1 MDYASLSTTAHVAP
15 EAARTYREHGHWRDD
30 TYLDDLRGRAAREP
44 DRTVLVDRAAGD
56 RHEITAAE
64 LADRVERVAQ
74 GLRAAGV
81 RPREAV
87 AYQTANRWEAVA
99 LLYACARVGAV
110 AVPMTLALGSAQVE
124 QRLPTTGAGLGGGPG
139 AADGAG

>member
-1 MDYASLSTTAHVAP
+1 MDTPAPLTTAPRPPQAP
-15 EAARTYREHGHWRDD
+15 PSAARPYREHGHWRDD
-30 TYLDDLRGRAAREP
+30 PSLDDLRGRAENEP
-44 DRTVLVDRAAGD
+44 ERTVLVDRAAGD
-56 RHEITAAE
+56 RHEITAAD

-99 LLYACARVGAV
+99 R
-110 AVPMTLALGSAQVE
+110 
-124 QRLPTTGAGLGGGPG
+124 
-139 AADGAG
+139 